1 MYMNWLLIFGV
12 IISFY
17 MAFTIAANDIGNS
30 VGTAVGSGALKMRR
44 ALILGAATMFIGA
57 IYLGGNVTRTI
68 RNGIIGSDALTTIGA
83 LIIIL
88 AAAIW
93 ISFTLLRKIPISGSD
108 DVIKCCFWFLG

>member
-30 VGTAVGSGALKMRR
+30 VGTAVGSGAFKMLR

-57 IYLGGNVTRTI
+57 IYYG
-68 RNGIIGSDALTTIGA
+68 
-83 LIIIL
+83 
-88 AAAIW
+88 W
-93 ISFTLLRKIPISGSD
+93 
-108 DVIKCCFWFLG
+108 

>member
-1 MYMNWLLIFGV
+1 MNWLLIFGV

-68 RNGIIGSDALTTIGA
+68 RNGIIGSDALTTTGA
-83 LIIIL
+83 FNYY
-88 AAAIW
+88 
-93 ISFTLLRKIPISGSD
+93 ISCCYLDQFYFTTKDSYFRVG
-108 DVIKCCFWFLG
+108 